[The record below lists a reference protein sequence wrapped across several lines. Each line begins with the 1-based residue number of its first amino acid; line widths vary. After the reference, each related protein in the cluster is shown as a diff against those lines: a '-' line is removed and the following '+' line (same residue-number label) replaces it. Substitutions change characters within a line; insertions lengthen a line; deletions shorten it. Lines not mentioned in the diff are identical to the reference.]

1 MPEVR
6 VQAEIA
12 APIDVVWSVYTD
24 YTGWTEW
31 AGVREVVLRR
41 RGEPAPN
48 GIGASCVLRAR
59 GVAIEEEI
67 IGFEPPRRLRYRLVA
82 GLPFRSHEAEVLLSE
97 VGENTRLSWQVRF
110 EPRVIGTGGLMARLL
125 KSELEQILERLVT
138 YPFEKRLAQA
148 PPAPD
153 DAPVRSLRR

>member
-12 APIDVVWSVYTD
+12 APVEVVWSVYTD

-31 AGVREVVLRR
+31 SGIREVVLRR
-41 RGEPAPN
+41 RGEPVPH

-59 GVAIEEEI
+59 GIAVEEEI
-67 IGFEPPRRLRYRLVA
+67 VGFEPPRRLCYRIVA
-82 GLPFRSHEAEVLLSE
+82 GLPFRSHEAEVLFSE

-110 EPRVIGTGGLMARLL
+110 EPRVMGTGPWMARLL
-125 KSELEQILERLVT
+125 RKELEQILERLVT
-138 YPFEKRLAQA
+138 YPFETRLAQVA
-148 PPAPD
+148 DSLDA
-153 DAPVRSLRR
+153 APVRSLRR